1 MLPCYICYHDKY
13 GLMNS
18 DDTVRYNEIFLYV
31 EIFYSLF
38 HEICHCGYFLKYLL
52 LSDLFFKTYFFTNV

>member
-1 MLPCYICYHDKY
+1 
-13 GLMNS
+13 MNS

-52 LSDLFFKTYFFTNV
+52 LSDLFFKTYFFTNVWMFF

>member
-1 MLPCYICYHDKY
+1 
-13 GLMNS
+13 MNS

-31 EIFYSLF
+31 EIFYPLF

-52 LSDLFFKTYFFTNV
+52 LSDLFFKTYFFTNVWMFF